1 MATHV
6 SHVYPK
12 NQATRDCSGE
22 APRNAKHCP
31 GHFATAPEQPPAND
45 LDLSAVQ
52 VAPVGFLDGGLLA
65 PAPLVESHHRHPC
78 GLLEC
83 RCSVGVNYHDVS
95 RTNDSDA
102 RMK

>member
-1 MATHV
+1 MLAMFIQKTKQ
-6 SHVYPK
+6 PE
-12 NQATRDCSGE
+12 T
-22 APRNAKHCP
+22 APEKRQEMLSSCP